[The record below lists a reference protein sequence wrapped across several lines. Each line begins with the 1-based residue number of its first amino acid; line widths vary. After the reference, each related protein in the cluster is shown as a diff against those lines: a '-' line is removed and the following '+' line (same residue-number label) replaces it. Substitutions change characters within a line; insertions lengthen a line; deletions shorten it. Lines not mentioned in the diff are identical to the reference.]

1 MSLKNNVNNLIHY
14 LKDKNLGRQERLF
27 RLVLVLGI
35 AGLSLSIISGLFIGA
50 SIDNVII
57 GVVGLIAF
65 VVLGYFSVT
74 RNKIQLGASIICSIM
89 IFFILISLFICL

>member
-1 MSLKNNVNNLIHY
+1 MNLNNNMNNLIHY

-35 AGLSLSIISGLFIGA
+35 SGLSLSIISGMFIGT
-50 SIDNVII
+50 SIDNVIA
-57 GVVGLIAF
+57 GVIGLIAF

-74 RNKIQLGASIICSIM
+74 RNKIQLGASIICAIM
-89 IFFILISLFICL
+89 IFLVLPLSSQ

>member
-35 AGLSLSIISGLFIGA
+35 SGL
-50 SIDNVII
+50 
-57 GVVGLIAF
+57 
-65 VVLGYFSVT
+65 GY
-74 RNKIQLGASIICSIM
+74 KKKQ
-89 IFFILISLFICL
+89 